1 MSLIRRVAFLS
12 LHTSPMEQPGSGD
25 AGGMNVYVRALAAAL
40 AETGIEVE
48 IFTRSTSARQPAV
61 EHPAPGVCVH
71 NVLAGPT
78 RKLPKEELPEL
89 LHSMVAEIDRIRQ
102 LQPHGR
108 YDVIHSHY
116 WVSGVAGLELSQ
128 LWGLPLVHTMHT
140 MAKVKNLL
148 LESGERPEPRR
159 REEGEQRIVDGATRL
174 IANTGTEAAELV
186 SHYHADADRIDVA
199 APGVDLDVFTPA
211 FRSAARAEHG
221 VPPGTFHLLFAGRIQ
236 RLKGPQVLIRAA
248 ALLRSRR
255 PDIDLQLTILGAVS
269 GAKDFDLLSLISA
282 AGLDD
287 VATHHPPVNAPELAS
302 WYRSADVVVMPSYSE
317 SFGLVALEAQACG
330 TPVVATRV
338 GGLSRAVFDGRT
350 GLLVDGH
357 KASDWASAL
366 ESLHDDPETR
376 LDMGRAASVHAQG
389 FGWQRTAAITR
400 ESYDTAVSQYFGSM
414 SIPVGHTP

>member
-1 MSLIRRVAFLS
+1 
-12 LHTSPMEQPGSGD
+12 
-25 AGGMNVYVRALAAAL
+25 VR
-40 AETGIEVE
+40 
-48 IFTRSTSARQPAV
+48 
-61 EHPAPGVCVH
+61 
-71 NVLAGPT
+71 
-78 RKLPKEELPEL
+78 
-89 LHSMVAEIDRIRQ
+89 
-102 LQPHGR
+102 
-108 YDVIHSHY
+108 
-116 WVSGVAGLELSQ
+116 
-128 LWGLPLVHTMHT
+128 
-140 MAKVKNLL
+140 
-148 LESGERPEPRR
+148 
-159 REEGEQRIVDGATRL
+159 
-174 IANTGTEAAELV
+174 
-186 SHYHADADRIDVA
+186 
-199 APGVDLDVFTPA
+199 
-211 FRSAARAEHG
+211 
-221 VPPGTFHLLFAGRIQ
+221 PGTFHLLFAGRIQ
-236 RLKGPQVLIRAA
+236 RLKGPQVLIKAA

-269 GAKDFDLLSLISA
+269 GAKDFNLLSLISA

>member
-1 MSLIRRVAFLS
+1 VSLIRRVAFLS

-40 AETGIEVE
+40 AETGVEVE

-61 EHPAPGVCVH
+61 EHPSPGVCVH
-71 NVLAGPT
+71 NVLAGPA
-78 RKLPKEELPEL
+78 RKVPKEELPEL
-89 LHSMVAEIDRIRQ
+89 LHSMVAEIDRIRRR
-102 LQPHGR
+102 QPHGR
-108 YDVIHSHY
+108 YDMIHSHY

-148 LESGERPEPRR
+148 LESGEQPEPRR

-221 VPPGTFHLLFAGRIQ
+221 VRPGTFHLLFAGRIQ
-236 RLKGPQVLIRAA
+236 RLKGPQVLIKAA

>member
-1 MSLIRRVAFLS
+1 
-12 LHTSPMEQPGSGD
+12 
-25 AGGMNVYVRALAAAL
+25 
-40 AETGIEVE
+40 
-48 IFTRSTSARQPAV
+48 
-61 EHPAPGVCVH
+61 
-71 NVLAGPT
+71 
-78 RKLPKEELPEL
+78 
-89 LHSMVAEIDRIRQ
+89 
-102 LQPHGR
+102 
-108 YDVIHSHY
+108 
-116 WVSGVAGLELSQ
+116 
-128 LWGLPLVHTMHT
+128 MHT

-148 LESGERPEPRR
+148 LESGEQPEPRR

-302 WYRSADVVVMPSYSE
+302 WYRSAVVVVMPSYSE